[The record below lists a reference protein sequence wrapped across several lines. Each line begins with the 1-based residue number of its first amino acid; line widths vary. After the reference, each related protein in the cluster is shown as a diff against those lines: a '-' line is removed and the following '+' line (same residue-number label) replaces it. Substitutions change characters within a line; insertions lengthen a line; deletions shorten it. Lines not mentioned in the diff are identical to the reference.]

1 MIRFRLSSLFTS
13 VIGLAAT
20 LASGQGCRTASPPVA
35 APGSTTMATP
45 APAPAPSPAP
55 APAPTISRSGPPA
68 LVPLP
73 VSRVDRAGAPFVL
86 TASAVIVAP
95 DAGEARQVGESLAE
109 LLRAATGFPL
119 PVVASGPAGA
129 AHIIL
134 DLDTAR
140 APLRDEGYEL
150 SADSGGLR
158 LIARRPAGLFRGV
171 QTIRQLLPAGIE
183 SDMRSSRGP
192 WQVGATT
199 ITDSPRFPW
208 RGAMLDVSRHF
219 FTVRE
224 VQQFIDLLALYKMN
238 VLHLHLSDDQGWRIE
253 IRSRPRLTEVGGA
266 SQVGGRAGGFYTQ
279 QDYAEIVRY
288 AQARYITVVPEI
300 DMPGHTNAALS
311 AYPALSCSTRP
322 VGRYTGTDVGWSTFC
337 VDKEETYALVDDV
350 VRELAAITPGPYIHI
365 GGDEVEALTPAQY
378 ATFIERVQGI
388 VTKHGKRMAGW
399 EEIAAARLSPTTV
412 VQHWRRD
419 SVVRAIPM
427 GAKVVMSPA
436 SRAYLDMKYA
446 PDTELGLRWAGFVG
460 VRTAYDW
467 DPATQVAG
475 IGERDVLGIE
485 APIWSETL
493 RNISAVHYLAV
504 PRLPALA
511 EVGWTPQAS
520 RAWGDFRERLATH
533 APRWRYLGINY
544 HPSVEIPW

>member
-1 MIRFRLSSLFTS
+1 M
-13 VIGLAAT
+13 
-20 LASGQGCRTASPPVA
+20 
-35 APGSTTMATP
+35 TT
-45 APAPAPSPAP
+45 
-55 APAPTISRSGPPA
+55 PA

-73 VSRVDRAGAPFVL
+73 VSMQAGAGAPFVL
-86 TASAVIVAP
+86 SATSAIVSPAQ
-95 DAGEARQVGESLAE
+95 GEARQVADGLAE
-109 LLRAATGFPL
+109 LLRPATGFPM
-119 PVVASGPAGA
+119 PVVTDAPAGA
-129 AHIIL
+129 ASITL
-134 DLDTAR
+134 AVDAAR
-140 APLRDEGYEL
+140 AALGDEGYEL
-150 SADSGGLR
+150 VADSGGVR
-158 LIARRPAGLFRGV
+158 LTAPRPAGLFRGV
-171 QTIRQLLPAGIE
+171 QTIRQLLPASIE
-183 SDMRSSRGP
+183 SDMRAGRGP
-192 WQVGATT
+192 WQLAATT
-199 ITDSPRFPW
+199 IVDAPRFPW

-224 VQQFIDLLALYKMN
+224 VEQFIDLLALYKMN

-253 IRSRPRLTEVGGA
+253 IRSRPRLAEIGGA
-266 SQVGGRAGGFYTQ
+266 SQVGGRTGGYYTQ
-279 QDYAEIVRY
+279 QDYAAIVRY

-322 VGRYTGTDVGWSTFC
+322 AGRYTGTEVGWSTFC
-337 VDKEETYALVDDV
+337 VEKEETYALVEDV
-350 VRELAAITPGPYIHI
+350 VRELAAITPGPWIHI

-378 ATFIERVQGI
+378 AAFVERVQGI
-388 VTKHGKRMAGW
+388 VARHGKRVAGW
-399 EEIAAARLSPTTV
+399 EEIAGARLAAGTV

-467 DPATQVAG
+467 NPATQVAG
-475 IGERDVLGIE
+475 VGERDVLGVE
-485 APIWSETL
+485 APIWTETL

-511 EVGWTPQAS
+511 EVGWTPQE
-520 RAWGDFRERLATH
+520 RRDWTGLRERLATH
-533 APRWRYLGINY
+533 APRWRFLGINY